1 MSITTDLLNMAG
13 FNNLP
18 PSVLQALEREV
29 EARLLKV
36 YGAQLKKLEPVLYR
50 QGQEVGRKIAQGV
63 IGALYVD
70 ETRLKTPGAPTAPG
84 LVELLVMP
92 ALKPFVA
99 GIKSTAL
106 PTVTRVAVGIAVALV
121 AGGAL
126 GGHLLTRRAAFQT
139 PRTVE

>member
-13 FNNLP
+13 LNNLP

-70 ETRLKTPGAPTAPG
+70 ETRLKTPGA